1 MTLEEY
7 RLAQKP
13 WLIIVQATGKIPL
26 VHRRFRTLEE
36 ATEAIA
42 PTKRQLPCFQ
52 VCVGYDQTVG
62 KSFLTKSQSSV
73 LGG

>member
-13 WLIIVQATGKIPL
+13 WIIIVQTTGKIPL
-26 VHRRFRTLEE
+26 IHRCFRTLEE

-42 PTKRQLPCFQ
+42 PTKRQLPCFNIY
-52 VCVGYDQTVG
+52 VGYDQTVA
-62 KSFLTKSQSSV
+62 KNFATKSPSSV
-73 LGG
+73 SSG